1 MKAKLNVGSRRPL
14 IATELASSKGGKEK
28 LIGRGGE
35 LNASSVKDLFGQIGK
50 MIETASTVGI
60 ETETQHEQRR
70 RTAAVNRE
78 MVLAAFDN
86 KEELAALGDLVA
98 DNLSVTGNREGLM
111 RRLLNFK
118 ELTQGQ
124 KPEARMNMKNVEA
137 AVATGPTLVRTSFVR
152 DNLYY
157 PPEFYITARP
167 YIEQRDLDSSTD
179 DLLEEKYSDALEAT
193 MVQEDRA
200 WKMMADKLIG
210 TANPHLNI
218 SGALT
223 PQAFAELTDYV
234 TRWGISAASAL
245 LASDLW
251 KDIIAN
257 SAWHDIID
265 PVSQHELLLT
275 GRLGTIH
282 GMNLLTD
289 AYRHDQHRVLN
300 RGEIYVVGAPEQHGQ
315 YTDRGGITS
324 QPIDGTQERVPGRG
338 WFLSESMSMIIA
350 NSRSVARG
358 TRK

>member
-1 MKAKLNVGSRRPL
+1 MKAKLNLNPRRPL
-14 IATELASSKGGKEK
+14 IATEMASSRN
-28 LIGRGGE
+28 GRERMVGQNGE
-35 LNASSVKDLFGQIGK
+35 LNASNTKDLLSQIGK

-60 ETETQHEQRR
+60 ETVSQHEEKRK
-70 RTAAVNRE
+70 TAAANRE
-78 MVLAAFDN
+78 MVLAAFDSR
-86 KEELAALGDLVA
+86 EELAALGDLVA
-98 DNLSVTGNREGLM
+98 DNLSITGNREGLM

-118 ELTQGQ
+118 EVAQGT
-124 KPEARMNMKNVEA
+124 KPEVRMNMKNVEA
-137 AVATGPTLVRTSFVR
+137 AIATGPTLVRTSFVR
-152 DNLYY
+152 DNNYY

-167 YIEQRDLDSSTD
+167 YIEQRDLDSSSD

-210 TANPHLNI
+210 TDNPHLNI

-289 AYRHDQHRVLN
+289 AYRHNEHRVLN
-300 RGEIYVVGAPEQHGQ
+300 RGEIYVIGSPEQHGQ

-338 WFLSESMSMIIA
+338 WFLSQSMSMIIA

-358 TRK
+358 TRR